1 MDTKLLVRKSEFEWW
16 IEPHGKMRVPAI
28 HYADEPLIEGMDHKV
43 YEQVTNVATLPGIVQ
58 ASYAMPDAH
67 WGYGFPIGGVAAFD
81 PEQGG
86 VVSAGGVGF
95 DISCGDRDAGH
106 IRFGKEETQASLDGL
121 AQRMLRAF
129 SASDLA
135 VPQGRILAVEEELRG
150 NLIPGLPDILAR
162 IDLIFETPHE
172 LVIADWKTS
181 RSRWNAEQV
190 EESAPQLLLYSDLV
204 RELAPGKSLRVE
216 FAVLTKTKV
225 VSAERHG
232 FTVDPAQVARTKGTV
247 ERVWRAIEAG
257 HFYPAPSA
265 MSCASCPYR
274 QPCRLWPG

>member
-1 MDTKLLVRKSEFEWW
+1 MLCGPPHNRAIEHHFRELLAGNSRPDLDSLLAAYQQEW
-16 IEPHGKMRVPAI
+16 
-28 HYADEPLIEGMDHKV
+28 
-43 YEQVTNVATLPGIVQ
+43 T
-58 ASYAMPDAH
+58 
-67 WGYGFPIGGVAAFD
+67 
-81 PEQGG
+81 
-86 VVSAGGVGF
+86 
-95 DISCGDRDAGH
+95 DRDAGH

-216 FAVLTKTKV
+216 FAVLTKTK
-225 VSAERHG
+225 ER
-232 FTVDPAQVARTKGTV
+232 FR
-247 ERVWRAIEAG
+247 
-257 HFYPAPSA
+257 PSG
-265 MSCASCPYR
+265 MGSPWIRPKSPGR
-274 QPCRLWPG
+274 REPSSGSGGPSRRDTSIRRLRP